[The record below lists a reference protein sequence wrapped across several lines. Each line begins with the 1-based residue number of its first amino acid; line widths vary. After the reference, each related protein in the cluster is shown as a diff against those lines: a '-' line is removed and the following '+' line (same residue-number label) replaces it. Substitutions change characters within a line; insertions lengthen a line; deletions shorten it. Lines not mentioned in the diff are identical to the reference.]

1 MNPFCYLLQPFLCQV
16 NDYSS
21 QVLFLLIIQEYSKFF
36 IEQLVPLVEKLY
48 LKKVSGW
55 TILLK
60 PLSTIPIQKENPII
74 FSHAFSLCSTN
85 LAASFAAE
93 EPAVSPV
100 QAALRSSAYP
110 HTQKDQSEVLSGF
123 AWVNLHTVYF

>member
-1 MNPFCYLLQPFLCQV
+1 M
-16 NDYSS
+16 
-21 QVLFLLIIQEYSKFF
+21 LFLLIIQEYSKFF
-36 IEQLVPLVEKLY
+36 VEQFVPLVERLY

-60 PLSTIPIQKENPII
+60 PLSIIPIQKEIPIT
-74 FSHAFSLCSTN
+74 FSHASSLYSTN

-93 EPAVSPV
+93 EPAVSPI
-100 QAALRSSAYP
+100 QAILRNSAYP
-110 HTQKDQSEVLSGF
+110 RTQKDQSEVLLGF